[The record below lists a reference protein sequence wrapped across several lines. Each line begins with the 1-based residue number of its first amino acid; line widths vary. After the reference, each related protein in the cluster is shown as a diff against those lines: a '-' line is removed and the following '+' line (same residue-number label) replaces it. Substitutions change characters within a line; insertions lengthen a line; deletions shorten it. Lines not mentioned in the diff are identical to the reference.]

1 MPQPTIHSGM
11 PPSLP
16 GRRNLLCVLD
26 WGLGHASRS
35 LALLGAL
42 EKAGELT
49 FLASCG
55 RARKFLEQERPD
67 LTVHDLPA
75 YDVRYPTGNMPLNV
89 GLQLPKW
96 LRTIAREKRQTARLV
111 EELRIDRIISD
122 SRFGCYHPRV
132 ESVMLTHQLHPIFNF
147 GPMSWS
153 YVKYLRRFREVW
165 VPDAANRKMSG
176 RLSDPKGYKNVRFI
190 GPLSRLA
197 PGTPAPENWHT
208 LSLLSGPEPMRSRLE
223 KILLEQLRQL
233 TGPHLL
239 IRGVPDEEGMVEE
252 HNIVIKPFADRQ
264 FLARHLPAAQF
275 IICRSGYSTLMDL
288 AALNLSAKVILIP
301 TPGQTEQELLAQTQV
316 QSGDALAAFA
326 QGEIDLAALIK

>member
-1 MPQPTIHSGM
+1 
-11 PPSLP
+11 
-16 GRRNLLCVLD
+16 
-26 WGLGHASRS
+26 
-35 LALLGAL
+35 
-42 EKAGELT
+42 
-49 FLASCG
+49 
-55 RARKFLEQERPD
+55 
-67 LTVHDLPA
+67 
-75 YDVRYPTGNMPLNV
+75 
-89 GLQLPKW
+89 
-96 LRTIAREKRQTARLV
+96 
-111 EELRIDRIISD
+111 
-122 SRFGCYHPRV
+122 
-132 ESVMLTHQLHPIFNF
+132 
-147 GPMSWS
+147 
-153 YVKYLRRFREVW
+153 
-165 VPDAANRKMSG
+165 
-176 RLSDPKGYKNVRFI
+176 
-190 GPLSRLA
+190 
-197 PGTPAPENWHT
+197 
-208 LSLLSGPEPMRSRLE
+208 MRSRLE